1 MSKRFRECSLDQD
14 YLLPPSLH
22 DWLPENHLAR
32 FIAEVSE
39 QLDLGQVHASYQT
52 GPGGVSS
59 AADGAIAAVWVL
71 RRAAEFAADREGHA
85 RRCGLSIPGGESAS
99 GSRHHR
105 GVSAAACGGAGKSV
119 CASTGAVPRGGFGKS
134 GGDRH

>member
-52 GPGGVSS
+52 GM
-59 AADGAIAAVWVL
+59 DG
-71 RRAAEFAADREGHA
+71 
-85 RRCGLSIPGGESAS
+85 PGGE
-99 GSRHHR
+99 
-105 GVSAAACGGAGKSV
+105 
-119 CASTGAVPRGGFGKS
+119 T
-134 GGDRH
+134 DRAER